1 MLYLLY
7 VAGRCAAAH
16 IFKGCFYMKRFI
28 ALFLAVVML
37 LPAGMSVAAAGLN
50 IPTTQYEG
58 KTYYDLSGKEDY
70 FKAARYGIENRLTAV
85 PVRIVYSKFPD
96 YKSNNRWY
104 CNVTNFDYT
113 QEKLYYSYNEYSPST
128 VCMTGYFHDFEN
140 DQEYGNI
147 EIEYIDSAD
156 ELKKA
161 DKLLDAEL
169 AKVSSYAKADKIK
182 YIAEYICKHVK
193 SGIEEMPGGGYD
205 TINGVYD
212 LMTGVRTNV
221 VCSSYAFLFQR
232 FMERAGYKSYIATN
246 DNHAWNVVELDG
258 KWYGVDC
265 TYGDEG
271 SSMDSKYL
279 FMGMD
284 RLKGYIDAKG
294 NVFAELEREKG
305 CSFSATA
312 YGAKAT
318 TSTTTTGKIPTRPTG
333 NGTMTSTTTT
343 GKTATRPTGNGT
355 TTRGGQTVST
365 ANATDAETSADAT
378 DTTASDILTANTS
391 VQPSAVTVDIAENP
405 EVTLELF
412 DSIAQNGGKLVLQSE
427 SYRWSF
433 DGNKLTTYDTAT
445 TLNTGIRLGEEVA
458 QEDISTLEKLSEGES
473 YFPFS
478 FEHHGALPGEAEIC
492 IRVDE
497 AFTGKTVDIYSVNG
511 AGKAVLE
518 GTGMVTA
525 DGELAFTTNH
535 CSLWFI
541 KESTAHGLSVGTI
554 LLIVAG
560 CLAGLAAVGT
570 GVYYLFIRRK
580 KA

>member
-1 MLYLLY
+1 
-7 VAGRCAAAH
+7 
-16 IFKGCFYMKRFI
+16 MKRFI

-37 LPAGMSVAAAGLN
+37 LPAGMSVAAGGLN

-58 KTYYDLSGKEDY
+58 KTYYDLGGKEDY

-85 PVRIVYSKFPD
+85 PVRIVYSRFPD
-96 YKSNNRWY
+96 YMSNDFWY
-104 CNVTNFDYT
+104 CNVNNFDYT
-113 QEKLYYSYNEYSPST
+113 QEKLYYSYHEYSISS

-140 DQEYGNI
+140 GQEYGDI
-147 EIEYIDSAD
+147 EIEYIDSPD

-193 SGIEEMPGGGYD
+193 SGSEEMPGGYD

-271 SSMDSKYL
+271 SSMGSKYL

-333 NGTMTSTTTT
+333 
-343 GKTATRPTGNGT
+343 KGT

-365 ANATDAETSADAT
+365 ANATDTETSADAT

-412 DSIAQNGGKLVLQSE
+412 NSIAQNGGKLVLQSE

-497 AFTGKTVDIYSVNG
+497 AFTGKTVDIYSVND

-525 DGELAFTTNH
+525 DGELTFTTNH

-541 KESTAHGLSVGTI
+541 KESTAHGLSVGKI